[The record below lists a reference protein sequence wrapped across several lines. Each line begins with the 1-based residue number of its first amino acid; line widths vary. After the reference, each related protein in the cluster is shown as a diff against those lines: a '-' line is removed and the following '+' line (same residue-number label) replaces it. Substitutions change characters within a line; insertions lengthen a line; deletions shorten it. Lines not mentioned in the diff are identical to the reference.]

1 MAVQHGQETK
11 PGAILPELVHS
22 RRSWQTCTRSGA
34 GLNPHQHV
42 RCGCSQTSPLCC
54 AFVPSH
60 GCLMGSVPHVPG
72 KPQSRCTPHHN
83 AAAVGS
89 ASALKQ
95 SQQVVILTDL
105 VCAAGNCEGVGNNL
119 ELDLLPMISACDGN
133 LLCRAEILP
142 EAVQGMS
149 RWGPQPGSWCLHWL
163 VMSSIAARATR

>member
-1 MAVQHGQETK
+1 
-11 PGAILPELVHS
+11 
-22 RRSWQTCTRSGA
+22 
-34 GLNPHQHV
+34 
-42 RCGCSQTSPLCC
+42 
-54 AFVPSH
+54 
-60 GCLMGSVPHVPG
+60 MGSVPHVPG

-149 RWGPQPGSWCLHWL
+149 RWGPQPGSWGLHWL
-163 VMSSIAARATR
+163 VMSSIAARATRQSGRYAKP